1 MTDKTDIDN
10 VRYSLD
16 TQEFFQRQVEDFLS
30 KAGDCALQGT
40 QPVDGLFLL
49 RQFEPTSLE
58 ATLYEPVICLIL
70 QGQKEIYAG
79 ETLVRVGP
87 GESLVVSHDIPVISR
102 ITVANPKEPYLAVIV
117 RLELKFLRALYD
129 EVGSLAL
136 DDTSSRTLTA
146 QTTHPRII
154 DTLSRYLL
162 LADDPVERRVLLTQV
177 RRELHY
183 RILSSPHGAMLRKLQ
198 DHRSHA
204 SHITRAIAYI
214 RTHFRESIVVPE
226 LAREVGLSQTA
237 LYKHFKRITQ
247 TTPIQ
252 FQKDLRLLEAKR
264 LLLLG
269 EDSISEVAFE
279 IGYES
284 VSQFSREYSR
294 KFGSPPSNEWNARR

>member
-1 MTDKTDIDN
+1 MSGANRGDVQLN
-10 VRYSLD
+10 VFR
-16 TQEFFQRQVEDFLS
+16 EQVEDYLT
-30 KAGDCALQGT
+30 KIEDGALHGT

-49 RQFEPTSLE
+49 RHLEPTPLE

-70 QGQKEIYAG
+70 QGRKDVCVGQA
-79 ETLVRVGP
+79 VVAVGP
-87 GESLVVSHDIPVISR
+87 GESLVVSHDIPVVSR
-102 ITVANPKEPYLAVIV
+102 ITTATPQEPYLAVIV
-117 RLELKFLRALYD
+117 RLELKLLRALYE

-146 QTTHPRII
+146 HETDSRII

-162 LADDPVERRVLLTQV
+162 LADDPLERRVLLNHV

-198 DHRSHA
+198 DHRSNA
-204 SHITRAIAYI
+204 SNIARAIAHI

-226 LAREVGLSQTA
+226 LAREVGISQAA
-237 LYKHFKRITQ
+237 LYTHFRRITH

-264 LLLLG
+264 LLLQEG
-269 EDSISEVAFE
+269 DSISEVAFE
-279 IGYES
+279 VGYES
-284 VSQFSREYSR
+284 LSQFSREYSR
-294 KFGSPPSNEWNARR
+294 KFGTSPSNERNSRR

>member
-1 MTDKTDIDN
+1 MKLN
-10 VRYSLD
+10 S
-16 TQEFFQRQVEDFLS
+16 FQKEVEDYIE
-30 KAGDCALQGT
+30 KTGICDVYGA

-49 RQFEPTSLE
+49 QHLKPTPLE

-70 QGQKEIYAG
+70 QGQKEVCAG
-79 ETLVRVGP
+79 EALVTVGP

-102 ITVANPKEPYLAVIV
+102 ITTANPQEPYLAVIV
-117 RLELKFLRALYD
+117 RLDLKILRALYE

-146 QTTHPRII
+146 HETDSRII
-154 DTLSRYLL
+154 DPLSRYLL
-162 LADDPVERRVLLTQV
+162 LADDPVERRVLLNHV

-198 DHRSHA
+198 DHRSNA
-204 SHITRAIAYI
+204 SNIARAIAHI

-226 LAREVGLSQTA
+226 LAREVGISQAA
-237 LYKHFKRITQ
+237 LYNHFRRVTH

-264 LLLLG
+264 LLLQ
-269 EDSISEVAFE
+269 EDHSISEVAFE
-279 IGYES
+279 VGYES
-284 VSQFSREYSR
+284 PSQFSREYSR
-294 KFGSPPSNEWNARR
+294 KFGISPSHERSSRR